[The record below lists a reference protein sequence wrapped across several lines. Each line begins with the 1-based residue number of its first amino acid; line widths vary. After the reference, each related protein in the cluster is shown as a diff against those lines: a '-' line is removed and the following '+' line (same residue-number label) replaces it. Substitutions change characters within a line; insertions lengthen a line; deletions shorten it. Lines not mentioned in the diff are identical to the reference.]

1 MRALASSAEP
11 CFPTKS
17 DDGDLMLRVLKRFA
31 LGLASCL
38 LTQPS
43 FAIDESV
50 EVVEVG
56 ETRYLIY
63 RIPRAD
69 LARLE
74 LHWLDQRDQPLVNFG
89 ALQQHLADQGKEIQF
104 ATNAGIYERGPKPCG
119 LTIGQG
125 REWVPLN
132 LAAGEGNFYLR
143 PNGVFFVDDQ
153 KGAGVMESGEYAKA
167 GLQPRLA
174 TQSGPLLLR
183 HRVIHPAFNPNSSNL
198 RQRSAVGVRKEDGEV
213 VFVVTDRKDPEKRR
227 VSFHQL
233 ATFFLSLG
241 CDDALF
247 LDGDLSDFAVNPP
260 AKAQFRPQTY
270 AAMMVLVKK

>member
-17 DDGDLMLRVLKRFA
+17 DDGDRRLRVLKRFA

-69 LARLE
+69 LAR
-74 LHWLDQRDQPLVNFG
+74 
-89 ALQQHLADQGKEIQF
+89 
-104 ATNAGIYERGPKPCG
+104 
-119 LTIGQG
+119 G

-132 LAAGEGNFYLR
+132 LAAGKGNFYSR

-153 KGAGVMESGEYAKA
+153 KGAGVMDSGEYAKD

-183 HRVIHPAFNPNSSNL
+183 HRVIHPAFNPN
-198 RQRSAVGVRKEDGEV
+198 
-213 VFVVTDRKDPEKRR
+213 
-227 VSFHQL
+227 
-233 ATFFLSLG
+233 
-241 CDDALF
+241 
-247 LDGDLSDFAVNPP
+247 
-260 AKAQFRPQTY
+260 
-270 AAMMVLVKK
+270 